1 MWGKQPERM
10 LPYSNWEGPVVVSQ
24 VRVPLELPGCGFGFP
39 LPFLVISSADWHG
52 CLVLQDY

>member
-39 LPFLVISSADWHG
+39 LPFWLFLLQTGTV